1 MQASKSFLMTSSEKD
16 FLTNHAETLKAVTK
30 IRKRRDKKAAAINR
44 STASWTTQRG
54 KALVDHL
61 TKKLKLNV
69 EACLAQL
76 AKIAETVT
84 AEEGVANLNQEMVGR
99 NATERGPSNKL
110 QKRPLEPADVKKACE
125 AVKKGI
131 RVGAL
136 DQAVCKSRGLKMG

>member
-61 TKKLKLNV
+61 TKKLKLNG